1 MGGKLGD
8 NIKELP
14 IHIVTNDN
22 NVGIDAQSTSFDE
35 VASDKE

>member
-14 IHIVTNDN
+14 IHI
-22 NVGIDAQSTSFDE
+22 DE
-35 VASDKE
+35 ETVKTTGEEFQQLSMR